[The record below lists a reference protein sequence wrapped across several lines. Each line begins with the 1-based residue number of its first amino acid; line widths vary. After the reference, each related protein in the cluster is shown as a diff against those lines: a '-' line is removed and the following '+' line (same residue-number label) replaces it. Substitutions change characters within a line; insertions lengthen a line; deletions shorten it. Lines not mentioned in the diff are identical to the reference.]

1 MVQVILEYCKTLRDD
16 VVVYHLTKAWLP
28 AFGLRVVTYL
38 LRLFFFLSYS
48 VWKQYLLYV
57 LDSFSS
63 WGDLGL
69 CS

>member
-38 LRLFFFLSYS
+38 LRLFFLS
-48 VWKQYLLYV
+48 LTLYE
-57 LDSFSS
+57 SS
-63 WGDLGL
+63 T
-69 CS
+69 CCMF